1 MNNEPGG
8 RGSAAQIKQNS
19 TRTTLTTMSK
29 VGQIE
34 RATQNRI
41 VQLFQQQLGYV
52 YLGNWEERE
61 GNANI
66 EEAEL
71 LRFLQGKYSDELI
84 AKAVFTLKKE
94 ANINTNDDL
103 YTANKEVYSMLRYGT
118 SKQVDATRRPEHVD
132 FIDWKNPHNNHFAI
146 AEEVTLK
153 GAKER
158 RPDIVLYING
168 IAIGVL
174 ELKKASV
181 SASEGIRQNISNQLQ
196 LFNKPF
202 FTTVQLVLAGND
214 SNGLYYGTTK
224 TEEKYFLKWK
234 EDLDVYKPDENL
246 LDKHV
251 LQFCTKERLLE
262 IIHDFVIF
270 DHGTKKLCRPNQYF
284 GIKEAQLS
292 IAKKE
297 GGIIWHTQ
305 GSGKS
310 LTMVWLAKWILESN
324 PKARLL
330 IVTDRTELDDQ
341 IEGVFLGVGETIK
354 KSKSGADLISILN
367 NTSPRLVCSLVH
379 KFGGKDE
386 GADDILSAL
395 KHVKD
400 FEPKGEFFVFIDECH
415 RTQSGDLHKAMKG
428 ILPQDS
434 IFIGFTGTPLL
445 KKDKKKSLEVFGRYI
460 HTYKFDEAVKD
471 GIVLDLLYEA
481 RDIDQHVADQKSIDE
496 WFDQVSQGMNDLPKA
511 ELKQHWGTMQKVLST
526 KSRLEKIVFD
536 IKKDF
541 ISKPR
546 LKNGRGNAILVA
558 RSIYEACRF
567 YEIFQNFGLKKC
579 GIITSYEPNENTIK
593 IEETGSGDTEK
604 KEQFEIYQRMLK
616 DYGFT
621 NAESF
626 ETYAKKKFKDEP
638 ASMQLLIVV
647 DKLLTGFDA
656 IHCTYLYI
664 DKQMQDHGL
673 FQAICRTNRLGKEAD
688 EDPYY
693 KEFGYIV
700 DYKNLLDNLNKSIT
714 DYTSGAFDG
723 FDQEDVKGLLTD
735 RLTKAK
741 ERLED
746 AIEALHQLCLQVP
759 APKQLEQHYHYFCG
773 DPSNKDDLKVNEEK
787 RLTLYKLVVA
797 LIRAYN
803 NIAAEIIEA
812 GYTQPEADKIKD
824 KVNYYAELRNSIKHY
839 SSDYIDLKKF
849 EPDMRQML
857 DMYLTADP
865 SRMLS
870 NLGDTTLLQ
879 LIVENG
885 VEAATGQL
893 PASIKGNKGAMNETI
908 ENNMRKT
915 IIQEMPVNPAYYEK
929 MSVLLIELV
938 RLRKEGAIAYE
949 ELLKKYEDLAKQIQ
963 PNTQKSY
970 PEVIDT
976 KPKQALYDNLDENE
990 DLVITLDEQ
999 VRYEKDDAWRSTHI
1013 KRRKVEL
1020 AIRRIL
1026 ADYGI
1031 TDETIVLEVFDIVL
1045 NQKEY

>member
-1 MNNEPGG
+1 
-8 RGSAAQIKQNS
+8 
-19 TRTTLTTMSK
+19 MSK

-41 VQLFQQQLGYV
+41 VQLFQEQLQYE

-61 GNANI
+61 GNSNI

-71 LRFLQGKYSDELI
+71 RKFLQTKYSEELI
-84 AKAVFTLKKE
+84 TKAIFALKKE
-94 ANINTNDDL
+94 ANINSNDDL
-103 YTANKEVYSMLRYGT
+103 FTANKEVYSMLRYGT
-118 SKQVDATRRPEHVD
+118 SKKVDAIKRPEHVD
-132 FIDWKNPHNNHFAI
+132 FIDWENPLNNHFAI
-146 AEEVTLK
+146 AEEVTIK

-181 SASEGIRQNISNQLQ
+181 SASEGIRQNISNQLH

-202 FTTVQLVLAGND
+202 FTTIQLVMAGND

-234 EDLDVYKPDENL
+234 ENNDVYNADEIL

-251 LQFCTKERLLE
+251 IQFCNKERLLE
-262 IIHDFVIF
+262 IIHNFVIF
-270 DHGTKKLCRPNQYF
+270 DFGTKKLCRPNQYF
-284 GIKEAQLS
+284 GIKESQKYLAR
-292 IAKKE
+292 KE

-310 LTMVWLAKWILESN
+310 LTMVWLAKWILENN

-330 IVTDRTELDDQ
+330 VVTDRTELDEQ

-354 KSKSGADLISILN
+354 RTKSGTDLVSILN
-367 NTSPRLVCSLVH
+367 NTSPRLICSLVH
-379 KFGGKDE
+379 KFGGKEENAADE
-386 GADDILSAL
+386 FVAAL
-395 KHVKD
+395 KQSKD
-400 FEPKGEFFVFIDECH
+400 FQPKGDFVVFIDECH
-415 RTQSGDLHKAMKG
+415 RTQSGDLHKAMKS
-428 ILPQDS
+428 ILPESS

-471 GIVLDLLYEA
+471 GVVLDLLYEA
-481 RDIDQHVADQKSIDE
+481 RDVDQHVLDQKGIDD
-496 WFDQVSQGMNDLPKA
+496 WFEIVTQGMNDLPKA
-511 ELKQHWGTMQKVLST
+511 ELKQKWGTMQKVLST

-541 ISKPR
+541 ITKPR
-546 LKNGRGNAILVA
+546 LKDGRGNAILIA
-558 RSIYEACRF
+558 RSIYEACRY

-579 GIITSYEPNENTIK
+579 GIITSFEPNENTIK
-593 IEETGSGDTEK
+593 IEETGNGETEK
-604 KEQFEIYQRMLK
+604 KEQFEIYQKMLK
-616 DYGFT
+616 DYGFKD
-621 NAESF
+621 AESF
-626 ETYAKKKFKDEP
+626 EKFAKKKFKEEP
-638 ASMQLLIVV
+638 ANMQLLIVV

-673 FQAICRTNRLGKEAD
+673 FQAICRTNRLGKE
-688 EDPYY
+688 EENDPYY
-693 KEFGYIV
+693 KEFGYII

-714 DYTSGAFDG
+714 DYTSDAFDA
-723 FDQEDVKGLLTD
+723 FDAEDVKGLLTD
-735 RLTKAK
+735 RLVKAK

-746 AIEALHQLCLQVP
+746 AIEALHQLCLDVP
-759 APKQLEQHYHYFCG
+759 APKQIEQFYHYFCG
-773 DPSNKDDLKVNEEK
+773 DPTNKDDLKDNEEK

-812 GYTQPEADKIKD
+812 GYTQAEADKIKE

-839 SSDYIDLKKF
+839 SSDYIDLKKY

-865 SRMLS
+865 SRVLS
-870 NLGDTTLLQ
+870 NLGEATLLQ

-885 VEAATGQL
+885 IEEATEKL
-893 PASIKGNKGAMNETI
+893 PSSIKGNKAAMSETI

-915 IIQEMPVNPAYYEK
+915 IIQEMPLNPAYYEK
-929 MSVLLIELV
+929 MSVLLLELI
-938 RLRKEGAIAYE
+938 RLRKEGAINYE
-949 ELLKKYEDLAKQIQ
+949 ELLKKYEELAKDIQ
-963 PNTQKSY
+963 PNTKKSY
-970 PEVIDT
+970 PKDIDT
-976 KPKQALYDNLDENE
+976 KPKQALYDNLEENKE
-990 DLVITLDEQ
+990 LSIAMDEQ
-999 VRYEKDDAWRSTHI
+999 IRYVKDDDWRSTHI

-1020 AIRRIL
+1020 AIKEVL
-1026 ADYGI
+1026 EKYGI
-1031 TDETIVLEVFDIVL
+1031 TDEGIINKVFDLIS

>member
-1 MNNEPGG
+1 
-8 RGSAAQIKQNS
+8 
-19 TRTTLTTMSK
+19 MSK
-29 VGQIE
+29 VGQKE

-41 VQLFQQQLGYV
+41 VQLFKEQLQYEYLGY
-52 YLGNWEERE
+52 WEERD
-61 GNANI
+61 NNSNI

-71 LRFLQGKYSDELI
+71 RKFLQNKYSDELI
-84 AKAVFTLKKE
+84 TKAIFALKKE

-118 SKQVDATRRPEHVD
+118 SKKIDAKKRPEHVD

-153 GAKER
+153 RGGKER

-181 SASEGIRQNISNQLQ
+181 SATEGIRQNISNQSKY
-196 LFNKPF
+196 FNPSF

-214 SNGLYYGTTK
+214 SSGLYYGTTK

-234 EDLDVYKPDENL
+234 EDNDVYNPDEIL
-246 LDKHV
+246 LDKHII
-251 LQFCTKERLLE
+251 QFCNKERLLE
-262 IIHDFVIF
+262 IIHNFVIF
-270 DHGTKKLCRPNQYF
+270 DFGTKKLCRPNQYF
-284 GIKEAQLS
+284 GIKEAQKYL
-292 IAKKE
+292 ARKE

-310 LTMVWLAKWILESN
+310 LTMVWLAKWVLENN

-330 IVTDRTELDDQ
+330 IVTDRTELDEQ

-354 KSKSGADLISILN
+354 RTKSGADLVSVLN

-386 GADDILSAL
+386 HTADEFVTAL
-395 KHVKD
+395 KQHKD
-400 FEPKGEFFVFIDECH
+400 FEPKGDFVVFIDECH
-415 RTQSGDLHKAMKG
+415 RTQSGDLHKAMKS
-428 ILPQDS
+428 ILPES
-434 IFIGFTGTPLL
+434 AVFIGFTGTPLL

-471 GIVLDLLYEA
+471 GVVLDLLYEA
-481 RDIDQHVADQKSIDE
+481 RDVDQHVLDQKGIDD
-496 WFDQVSQGMNDLPKA
+496 WFEIVTKGMNDIPKA
-511 ELKQHWGTMQKVLST
+511 ELKQKWGTMQKVLST

-541 ISKPR
+541 ITKPR
-546 LKNGRGNAILVA
+546 LKDGRGNAILVA
-558 RSIYEACRF
+558 RSIYEACRY

-579 GIITSYEPNENTIK
+579 GIITSYEPNESTIK
-593 IEETGSGDTEK
+593 IEETGSGETEK
-604 KEQFEIYQRMLK
+604 KEQFEIYQKMLR
-616 DYGFT
+616 DYGFSD
-621 NAESF
+621 AESF
-626 ETYAKKKFKDEP
+626 EKFAKKKFKEEP
-638 ASMQLLIVV
+638 ANMQLLIVV

-673 FQAICRTNRLGKEAD
+673 FQAICRTNRLGKE
-688 EDPYY
+688 EENDPYY
-693 KEFGYIV
+693 KEFGYII

-714 DYTSGAFDG
+714 DYTSDAFDG
-723 FDQEDVKGLLTD
+723 FDIDDVKGLLTD
-735 RLTKAK
+735 RLVKAK

-746 AIEALHQLCLQVP
+746 AIEALHQLCLDVP
-759 APKQLEQHYHYFCG
+759 APKQIEQFYHYFCG
-773 DPSNKDDLKVNEEK
+773 DPTNKDDLKDNEEK
-787 RLTLYKLVVA
+787 RLTLYKLTVA

-803 NIAAEIIEA
+803 NIAPEILEA
-812 GYTQPEADKIKD
+812 GYTQAEANRIKE

-839 SSDYIDLKKF
+839 SSDYIDLKKY

-865 SRMLS
+865 SRVLS
-870 NLGDTTLLQ
+870 NLGEATLLQ

-885 VEAATGQL
+885 IEAATEKL
-893 PASIKGNKGAMNETI
+893 PSGIKGNKAAMSETI

-929 MSVLLIELV
+929 MSVLLLELI
-938 RLRKEGAIAYE
+938 RLRKEGAISYE
-949 ELLKKYEDLAKQIQ
+949 ELLKRYEELAKHIQ
-963 PNTQKSY
+963 PNAKKSY
-970 PEVIDT
+970 PKEIDT
-976 KPKQALYDNLDENE
+976 KPKQALYDNLEENE
-990 DLVITLDEQ
+990 ELSIAMDEQ
-999 VRYEKDDAWRSTHI
+999 VRYVKDDEWRSTHI

-1020 AIRRIL
+1020 AIKEVL
-1026 ADYGI
+1026 EKYGI
-1031 TDETIVLEVFDIVL
+1031 TDEAMVNKIFDLVS